1 MKPRDRL
8 PLTGNR
14 CQCPACGEYFSRV
27 RAFDRH
33 RVGTVGIGRRCLAEA
48 EMIARGWQ
56 RNAAGY
62 WVTTALDGAGR
73 RRLAVSGGLPAT
85 TPPGRRRTPARSRNL
100 ARSRGGDA

>member
-1 MKPRDRL
+1 MTPRERL

-14 CQCPACGEYFSRV
+14 CQCPTCGAYFSRV

-33 RVGTVGIGRRCLAEA
+33 RVGTIGIDRRCLTEA

-62 WVTTALDGAGR
+62 WIIATLDSAGKRRFAASKGA
-73 RRLAVSGGLPAT
+73 PAT
-85 TPPGRRRTPARSRNL
+85 TPAGRRRTPARGRNP